1 VKRRGNCLGGGI
13 ALYGNRAC
21 TISCHTQGKD
31 SNYSF
36 VMISGEASRFGMY
49 DMKIEDRK
57 TESLLNIRGD
67 RDRTYG
73 DMVTD

>member
-1 VKRRGNCLGGGI
+1 MP
-13 ALYGNRAC
+13 
-21 TISCHTQGKD
+21 SQGKD

-36 VMISGEASRFGMY
+36 VMISGEASRFEMCGME
-49 DMKIEDRK
+49 IEDWK

-73 DMVTD
+73 NMDAA

>member
-1 VKRRGNCLGGGI
+1 
-13 ALYGNRAC
+13 
-21 TISCHTQGKD
+21 
-31 SNYSF
+31 
-36 VMISGEASRFGMY
+36 MISGEPGKFGMY
-49 DMKIEDRK
+49 DLEIEDRK